1 MFRAH
6 SFIERSKVYT
16 LEEQQVRAKREVRL
30 LKGTTAAPEPE
41 SEPTSVSERGDEMED
56 SMLSVDS
63 SAVTMKCL
71 KLLTATLQDLKT
83 SQLKATLHT
92 LMETFVTV

>member
-1 MFRAH
+1 M
-6 SFIERSKVYT
+6 
-16 LEEQQVRAKREVRL
+16 RAKREVRL

>member
-1 MFRAH
+1 MRNM
-6 SFIERSKVYT
+6 
-16 LEEQQVRAKREVRL
+16 
-30 LKGTTAAPEPE
+30 PE
-41 SEPTSVSERGDEMED
+41 SEPTSASERGDEMED
-56 SMLSVDS
+56 SMLSVES
-63 SAVTMKCL
+63 SAVTMKWL

>member
-1 MFRAH
+1 MR
-6 SFIERSKVYT
+6 KM
-16 LEEQQVRAKREVRL
+16 
-30 LKGTTAAPEPE
+30 PE
-41 SEPTSVSERGDEMED
+41 SEPTSVSDRDDEMED

-63 SAVTMKCL
+63 SAVTMKWL